1 VAFPQGDWKLSGFGL
16 ATYLLGPDGVPAK
29 WEYPEYDS
37 SLPPSVQLN
46 YDYLAPEYLLD
57 EANPSVANDL
67 YALGCLL
74 HAIHTKTGPPFSNR
88 QSLNNARENL
98 EEGLTRG
105 MLRPQWRKLPEET
118 QDCLAGLLTRFPSGT
133 ADT

>member
-1 VAFPQGDWKLSGFGL
+1 M
-16 ATYLLGPDGVPAK
+16 GPDGVPAK
-29 WEYPEYDS
+29 WEYPDYDA
-37 SLPPSVQLN
+37 SLPASVQLN
-46 YDYLAPEYLLD
+46 YDYLAPEFLLD

-67 YALGCLL
+67 YSLGCLL
-74 HAIHTKTGPPFSNR
+74 HAIHTKTGPPFTNR

-118 QDCLAGLLTRFPSGT
+118 QECLAGLLTRFPSGRLT
-133 ADT
+133 ATSFLNSRYVGNDRLRG